1 MTMTYGFIGTGTI
14 TEAIVL
20 GMMKSPLA
28 GKPIILSPRS
38 HAIAR
43 ALAER
48 FPNVTVAESN
58 QQVVDRAEV
67 LVLAVRPQVAR
78 EVLTALT
85 IPPSKKL
92 ISLIAATSHAT
103 LAAWTGHEASR
114 IVRAIPLPFVAERE
128 GVTAVFP
135 ADARAEELFN
145 AVGSAA
151 VCGTQE
157 QFDLFAVTSALMGS
171 YFGLL
176 ERLSDWLGANGMDA
190 PQARQ
195 VLTPLFGSL
204 AKVAQASG
212 ASFAELRGAYS
223 TKGGLNEQVFADFD
237 RLGGSRA
244 LFEALDRV
252 LARARQ

>member
-1 MTMTYGFIGTGTI
+1 MTYGFIGTGTI

-20 GMMKSPLA
+20 GMMKSHLA
-28 GKPIILSPRS
+28 GRAIILSPRS

-43 ALAER
+43 ALADSH
-48 FPNVTVAESN
+48 PNVSVAHSN
-58 QQVVDRAEV
+58 QDVVDNADV
-67 LVLAVRPQVAR
+67 LVLAVRPQIAE

-85 IPPSKKL
+85 IPPTRKL

-103 LAAWTGHEASR
+103 LAAWTGHQASG
-114 IVRAIPLPFVAERE
+114 IVRAIPLPFVADRD

-135 ADARAEELFN
+135 ANSQAEELFN
-145 AVGSAA
+145 AVGTAA

-176 ERLSDWLGANGMDA
+176 ERLSDWLGANGMDER
-190 PQARQ
+190 QARD

-204 AKVAQASG
+204 AKVAQGSD
-212 ASFAELRGAYS
+212 ASFAALRSAYS
-223 TKGGLNEQVFADFD
+223 TKGGLNEQVFSDFD

-252 LARARQ
+252 LARARR